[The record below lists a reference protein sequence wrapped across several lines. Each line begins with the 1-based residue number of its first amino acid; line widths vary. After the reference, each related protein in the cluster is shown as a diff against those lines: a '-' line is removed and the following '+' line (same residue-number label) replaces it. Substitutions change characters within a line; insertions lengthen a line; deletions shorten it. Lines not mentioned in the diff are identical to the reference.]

1 MTTLRQRKT
10 NRINARASTGP
21 KTVAGKRI
29 SSKNALRH
37 GLNIPVAL
45 DPIYADEIDAF
56 ARRLIGEETNPGR
69 LELARRIAE
78 AQIDLRRIRDYRQRL
93 IAQDYA
99 TTKPYSTEENKR
111 FFKMVLRMLRAGDP
125 GPVRHYRLV
134 RLLTE
139 EPLVGLAKLAAILID
154 RSAELRRLER
164 YERRAW
170 SRRKFAIR
178 AFDAFA
184 LEREDRQGY

>member
-1 MTTLRQRKT
+1 MTTQRQRIT

-21 KTVAGKRI
+21 KTVTGKLI
-29 SSKNALRH
+29 SSRNALRH
-37 GLNIPVAL
+37 GLNIPATL

-56 ARRLIGEETNPGR
+56 ARRLIGKETDPGR

-93 IAQDYA
+93 IAADFAA
-99 TTKPYSTEENKR
+99 TKTYSTEEYKR
-111 FFKMVLRMLRAGDP
+111 FMKMVYRMLRAGDP

-134 RLLTE
+134 RLITE
-139 EPLVGLAKLAAILID
+139 EPLVGTAKLVAIFID
-154 RSAELRRLER
+154 RSAELTRLER

-170 SRRKFAIR
+170 SRRTSAIR

-184 LEREDRQGY
+184 LARKDGQLH

>member
-10 NRINARASTGP
+10 NRLNARASTGP

-29 SSKNALRH
+29 SARNALRH

-56 ARRLIGEETNPGR
+56 ARRLIGEDTNPGR
-69 LELARRIAE
+69 LERARRIAE

-93 IAQDYA
+93 IAADFAA
-99 TTKPYSTEENKR
+99 TKTYSTEEYER
-111 FFKMVLRMLRAGDP
+111 FMKMVYRILRAGDP

-139 EPLVGLAKLAAILID
+139 EPLVGAAKLAAILID
-154 RSAELRRLER
+154 RSAELRTLER

-170 SRRKFAIR
+170 SRRTSAIR

-184 LEREDRQGY
+184 LAREDGQLH

>member
-21 KTVAGKRI
+21 KTVTGKLI

-56 ARRLIGEETNPGR
+56 VRRLIGEETNPGR
-69 LELARRIAE
+69 IELARRIAE
-78 AQIDLRRIRDYRQRL
+78 AQIDLRRIRDYRHRL
-93 IAQDYA
+93 IAEDFAA
-99 TTKPYSTEENKR
+99 TKTYSSEEHER
-111 FFKMVLRMLRAGDP
+111 FMKMVLRMLRAGDQ

-134 RLLTE
+134 RLVTE
-139 EPLVGLAKLAAILID
+139 QPLVGAAKLAAILID
-154 RSAELRRLER
+154 RSAELARLDR
-164 YERRAW
+164 YERRAL
-170 SRRKFAIR
+170 SRRQTAIR
-178 AFDAFA
+178 AFDRA
-184 LEREDRQGY
+184 LAAPAVD